1 MENMS
6 GFLAMTMLE
15 MSQLLVL
22 IIVYHPIL
30 IIQKV
35 KFLVLVEGDTFG
47 FNGNFGT
54 QEKKIRII
62 FWKEKI
68 CLSLH

>member
-1 MENMS
+1 MEKMS
-6 GFLAMTMLE
+6 GFLAMTMIE

-54 QEKKIRII
+54 QEKK
-62 FWKEKI
+62 FVLFSGKKKFA
-68 CLSLH
+68 